1 MGPNQHSAVKYS
13 PNRQAAATT
22 GSSARTKAAHRGA
35 ARKLPEIVNYGMMKI
50 KMNVKHQFRWRK
62 PYSGISFPPR
72 REGGRDMKRGEEK
85 RREGTHLQ
93 QVPKL

>member
-72 REGGRDMKRGEEK
+72 REGG
-85 RREGTHLQ
+85 T
-93 QVPKL
+93 